1 MAKKRT
7 AQAALDRALD
17 EKDLLLLYQPIHDAR
32 TREIVS
38 AEGLLRQ
45 RRRNGQIREASVITE
60 TAEKGPEV
68 FELELWTIK
77 HALQDAM
84 QWQSAIAPHVK
95 VNVNISPRIFE
106 QGSGSVLDRMT
117 EMTGECGIDSANVN
131 IEMTETSYIEDPK
144 ETMYALKMMRERGF
158 NLWLDDFGTGHSS
171 IEHLQLFPLDGI
183 KIPGSFVK
191 GLAKDE
197 RCRTIVRTLVHLAHD
212 LGLKVVAEGIERK
225 KQLDF
230 LLENEC
236 DYIQG
241 FLFSK
246 PMELADFE
254 KEVRR
259 APARIPRRP
268 SRYAQGKPSRYAQ
281 GKPSRYA
288 QGKLRG
294 SE

>member
-1 MAKKRT
+1 VAKKRV

-17 EKDLLLLYQPIHDAR
+17 EKDLLLVYQPIHDAR

-38 AEGLLRQ
+38 VEGLLRQ
-45 RRRNGQIREASVITE
+45 RRKNGQIREASVITE

-84 QWQSAIAPHVK
+84 QWQSGIAAHVK

-144 ETMYALKMMRERGF
+144 DTMYALKMMRERGF

-191 GLAKDE
+191 GIAKDE

-225 KQLDF
+225 KAARLSAGARVRLHPG
-230 LLENEC
+230 LLVLEAHGAG
-236 DYIQG
+236 G
-241 FLFSK
+241 FREGSATSPRPDSPPSTRLGMTSL
-246 PMELADFE
+246 PVRE
-254 KEVRR
+254 RR
-259 APARIPRRP
+259 AAHPCPSSRP
-268 SRYAQGKPSRYAQ
+268 S
-281 GKPSRYA
+281 
-288 QGKLRG
+288 
-294 SE
+294 

>member
-1 MAKKRT
+1 VSKKKV

-17 EKDLLLLYQPIHDAR
+17 EKALLLVYQPIHDAR
-32 TREIVS
+32 TRIIRS

-45 RRRNGQIREASVITE
+45 RRQDGEIREASVIME
-60 TAEKGPEV
+60 RAEQGPEV

-84 QWQSAIAPHVK
+84 RWQTGAVSDVK

-117 EMTGECGIDSANVN
+117 EMTSECGINSSSVN

-144 ETMYALKMMRERGF
+144 DTMYALKMMKERGF

-183 KIPGSFVK
+183 KIPGTFVK
-191 GLAKDE
+191 GIVKE
-197 RCRTIVRTLVHLAHD
+197 EKCRSIVRTLVHLAHD
-212 LGLKVVAEGIERK
+212 LGLKVVAEGIEHQN
-225 KQLDF
+225 QLDF
-230 LLENEC
+230 LLEHRC

-246 PMELADFE
+246 PMTVDAFE
-254 KEVRR
+254 QR
-259 APARIPRRP
+259 
-268 SRYAQGKPSRYAQ
+268 
-281 GKPSRYA
+281 
-288 QGKLRG
+288 LRG
-294 SE
+294 SEESN